1 MAHGLIE
8 LSNLTIRLDV
18 KRENDGGAVN
28 AVSTDVSGTPVF
40 FNKPFKDVESITVSV
55 KETTRYFAMYDF
67 VDIPNPTNFKV
78 YVFDNNGVR
87 ASKVVTWAAR
97 GII

>member
-8 LSNLTIRLDV
+8 ISNLTIRLDV
-18 KRENDGGAVN
+18 KRENDGGTVN
-28 AVSTDVSGTPVF
+28 ALSTDVSGTVVT
-40 FNKPFKDVESITVSV
+40 FNKPFKDIETITVSV

-67 VDIPNPTNFKV
+67 VDIPNPTSFKV
-78 YVFDNNGVR
+78 YVFDAAGVR